1 MTKSRKNSSNTQEDH
16 SNRRRFPRVSIKNDL
31 ESARALVGAELEWP
45 EGKDNKMPVFDIS
58 YSGAAVEKPKGAS
71 LKEGQTLNVKMLLG
85 DLEPFEVPSKVVWF
99 NDNIVGLQFQDI
111 NHVARMRI
119 DEFLEDKIV
128 GSHMIAV
135 SSKYFADHVD
145 FNYWFHG
152 PNNTNV
158 FLWGPDDNNI
168 TRAMVSFDGQ
178 AMIFEGG
185 EFHRA
190 GGELEWDVQG
200 SYSVETLPSEDS
212 EDLLVILEKDNPL
225 VERSIEILTQLKEVE
240 APIEK
245 LLQSILEAK
254 A

>member
-1 MTKSRKNSSNTQEDH
+1 MTKSKKNTQRSEEEI
-16 SNRRRFPRVSIKNDL
+16 NRRRFPRVSIKNDL
-31 ESARALVGAELEWP
+31 VNARALVGAEVEWP
-45 EGKDNKMPVFDIS
+45 GSDGRRQIFDIS
-58 YSGAAVEKPKGAS
+58 YTGAAVEKPKNVS
-71 LKEGQTLNVKMLLG
+71 IKEGQDLNVTMLLG
-85 DLEPFEVPSKVVWF
+85 DMDPFEARSRVVWF
-99 NDNIVGLQFQDI
+99 NETIVGIQFQDI

-128 GSHMIAV
+128 GSHMISV

-158 FLWGPDDNNI
+158 FLWGPNNKSI

-190 GGELEWDVQG
+190 GGELQWDVQG
-200 SYSVETLPSEDS
+200 SYSVEALPKEDS
-212 EDLLVILEKDNPL
+212 DDLLVILEKDNPL
-225 VERSIEILTQLKEVE
+225 VERSIEILTQLKDVE

-245 LLQSILEAK
+245 LLQSILEAR